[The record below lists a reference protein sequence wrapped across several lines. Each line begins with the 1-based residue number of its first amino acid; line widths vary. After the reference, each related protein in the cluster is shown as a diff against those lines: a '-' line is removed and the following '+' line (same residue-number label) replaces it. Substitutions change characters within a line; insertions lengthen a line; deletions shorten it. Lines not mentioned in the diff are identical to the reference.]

1 MSDAGFITYVSVGE
15 ECGIYNIQGT
25 SAKSHLVCRPGAA
38 CITTINFDL
47 TQSTQC
53 QRLYKAEGEQC
64 RDNFYECVNAYTC
77 MRNEFEVNTCNG
89 ISFWKGNP
97 FITGKRTPSLF
108 ENDITSIVLG
118 SVILFIW
125 LSGVVAYLFTK
136 IREERLADGVVND
149 ETERLVIYGQK
160 K

>member
-1 MSDAGFITYVSVGE
+1 
-15 ECGIYNIQGT
+15 
-25 SAKSHLVCRPGAA
+25 
-38 CITTINFDL
+38 
-47 TQSTQC
+47 
-53 QRLYKAEGEQC
+53 
-64 RDNFYECVNAYTC
+64 
-77 MRNEFEVNTCNG
+77 MRNEYEVNTCNG

-149 ETERLVIYGQK
+149 ETDRLIIYGQK
-160 K
+160 N